1 MQGMRDDRDIQWP
14 KPASAPEKGRG
25 PLCGKDRRS
34 ATVCPCRCVPTC
46 YSFPTKACQVACST
60 SHLTQNPG
68 ENVPGDTFL
77 PSTWHDVHA
86 DVLAAGCNLNGEAPS
101 FRPKPGRRKQ
111 RSGSHEMDATERKPP
126 DTSSQTQA
134 TMQLYDTV
142 ALWHD
147 GRSYSS
153 RIMIPS
159 IGGTVTLICF

>member
-86 DVLAAGCNLNGEAPS
+86 DVLAAGCNLNGEAHS
-101 FRPKPGRRKQ
+101 FMPEAGRRKQ
-111 RSGSHEMDATERKPP
+111 GGEQAVWRQFGGSLNKTPFAAIMMAGYHVSGR
-126 DTSSQTQA
+126 
-134 TMQLYDTV
+134 
-142 ALWHD
+142 
-147 GRSYSS
+147 
-153 RIMIPS
+153 
-159 IGGTVTLICF
+159 